1 MFSGLVSDSVALSQ
15 VWLGLPGGR
24 FQSDGGLRFGL
35 LVVLY
40 CAAGLVALVSYV
52 SWLNSYDTVC
62 VKRTSDV

>member
-1 MFSGLVSDSVALSQ
+1 MFSGLVSDSVALSH